1 MGYMKEAGVERV
13 LRDLRIFR
21 IFEGTNDI
29 LRLFIALTGIQHAAS
44 HLQELQNAVKDPMS
58 NVGTLVGFGSKT
70 LMQKVG
76 FGHLNSTIEAVH
88 PDLKLSGKL
97 LGESMADFSG
107 YVLNELTNGLS
118 TVKIRNVFQ
127 HTSQKLD
134 YVVEYLS
141 WTKFMMQVCN

>member
-1 MGYMKEAGVERV
+1 MKEAGVERV

-107 YVLNELTNGLS
+107 YVLNEMACPQSKSRICFSIL
-118 TVKIRNVFQ
+118 
-127 HTSQKLD
+127 QKN
-134 YVVEYLS
+134 S
-141 WTKFMMQVCN
+141 IMWWSICGQSK